1 MTETKYL
8 NNLDLGNGDSYEGNV
23 QGKQKH
29 GYGVYRYA
37 SGDVYEGD
45 WLHDQQNGQGV
56 YHFASGACYEGQF
69 K

>member
-8 NNLDLGNGDSYEGNV
+8 NNTDLGNGDAYEGNV
-23 QGKQKH
+23 LGKQKH

-45 WLHDQQNGQGV
+45 WLYDEQNGPGV
-56 YHFASGACYEGQF
+56 YHFANGPCYEG
-69 K
+69 